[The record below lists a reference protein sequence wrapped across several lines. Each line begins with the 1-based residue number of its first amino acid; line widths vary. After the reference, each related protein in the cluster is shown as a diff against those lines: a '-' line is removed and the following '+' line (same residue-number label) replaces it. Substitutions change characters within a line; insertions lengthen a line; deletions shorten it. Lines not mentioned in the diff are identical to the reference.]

1 MKNLVAGS
9 VGLLLTVTSCGA
21 TPSQTIN
28 IKNPSSEVSVR
39 SVNLNAVEL
48 NYLKNAA
55 EFNQA
60 SQLLKKSGIEA
71 KDVAQFHQISKT
83 MSSALVATNDPT
95 LFISAIERRGELFSL
110 TLTKRNGSEYKVAD
124 LKTGTLTIATVNE
137 KGEVLEKASGFYK
150 GNSSLEDIFTL
161 SEDNHPNIAGWV
173 AFDNQPEGSVRKCNI
188 PKDLTKEAEFAERAM
203 NNAVQASRHLTLVY
217 ILADIGLVTC
227 VAPNVL
233 CGLAVGALLT
243 SGLQLDDSARD
254 LELAIDRYNYAKEK
268 IDDYVKKEC
277 KI

>member
-1 MKNLVAGS
+1 MKN
-9 VGLLLTVTSCGA
+9 
-21 TPSQTIN
+21 
-28 IKNPSSEVSVR
+28 
-39 SVNLNAVEL
+39 AV
-48 NYLKNAA
+48 

-60 SQLLKKSGIEA
+60 SQLLKKSGIED

-161 SEDNHPNIAGWV
+161 SEENHPNIAGWV
-173 AFDNQPEGSVRKCNI
+173 AFDNQPEGSVRKCHI
-188 PKDLTKEAEFAERAM
+188 PEDLSKGAEFAERDF
-203 NNAVQASRHLTLVY
+203 NNAGKAVRIAVSAY
-217 ILADIGLVTC
+217 ILANAALARCLV
-227 VAPNVL
+227 VNAASPSVVV
-233 CGLAVGALLT
+233 CGWEVGSLGIAAANLNNASELLEI
-243 SGLQLDDSARD
+243 SLDK
-254 LELAIDRYNYAKEK
+254 YNYAKKK
-268 IDDYVKKEC
+268 INDWIKVNC